1 MVALQPEGLA
11 RLGSTP
17 AASRLKLHLVGD
29 NMAGKSTRSRPRRRL
44 LGGGADYVALALIAV
59 AAIALAAL
67 ALSGVSLRSG
77 TNPSP
82 TSRPASTTFDLPSET
97 PTPTPEGE
105 QLMGASLLSDQN
117 VSTEAS
123 WWTLSVA
130 AGLVLNL
137 VDVNEIPSPEAGVG
151 LLTTDELQDR
161 LDAVPVLSG
170 YTVVQSGTGDIE
182 DGADPVSVSAG
193 VQLLWQSVAGKGA
206 TPIVA
211 LVPPS
216 DEYGDEVIELNGL
229 LRAAATAAGYG
240 VLDLYTPLAAPDGS
254 YAPNYSTD
262 GVSPNAAASQLL
274 ADTAKAQLPPLS
286 PLK

>member
-1 MVALQPEGLA
+1 
-11 RLGSTP
+11 
-17 AASRLKLHLVGD
+17 
-29 NMAGKSTRSRPRRRL
+29 MAGKPTQSRPRRRFF
-44 LGGGADYVALALIAV
+44 GGGADYFALGLIAL
-59 AAIALAAL
+59 AAIALASL

-77 TNPSP
+77 ANPAP
-82 TSRPASTTFDLPSET
+82 TSRPASTAFDLPAET
-97 PTPTPEGE
+97 STPTPEGE
-105 QLMGASLLSDQN
+105 QVVGASLLSDQN
-117 VSTEAS
+117 GALEVS

-130 AGLVLNL
+130 AGLVPNL
-137 VDVNEIPSPEAGVG
+137 VDLRELPSPEAGAD
-151 LLTTDELQDR
+151 LLTTDQLQNR

-193 VQLLWQSVAGKGA
+193 VQLLWQAVAGKGA

-240 VLDLYTPLAAPDGS
+240 VLDLYSPLAAPDGS

-286 PLK
+286 PFK